1 MFRKTLLLTLF
12 LSACTSPDKARE
24 TLEDEGYSHIQI
36 GGWSPYGCAHGEG
49 GDSTCTK
56 FEAKGPSGR
65 YVRGVGGLWLLA
77 QGLHGEDYAMK
88 NLAGNSKHG
97 NS

>member
-1 MFRKTLLLTLF
+1 MLIKPHKQPLVLTILMFLA
-12 LSACTSPDKARE
+12 SCTSPDKARK

-56 FEAKGPSGR
+56 FEARGPSGR
-65 YVRGVGGLWLLA
+65 KVRGEVGCGYLLK
-77 QGLHGEDYAMK
+77 GCTVRIIP
-88 NLAGNSKHG
+88 
-97 NS
+97 

>member
-1 MFRKTLLLTLF
+1 MFHKSHTQPLVLTILTAMLLA
-12 LSACTSPDKARE
+12 SCTSPDKARE

-56 FEAKGPSGR
+56 FNARGPSGR
-65 YVRGVGGLWLLA
+65 EVRGVVGCGYLLK
-77 QGLHGEDYAMK
+77 GCTVRITP
-88 NLAGNSKHG
+88 
-97 NS
+97 